1 MTASHRERA
10 SLFLRAVR
18 FLHEQGGEAATVE
31 ALGDAQAINAAWEL
45 PLDGFKEFLRQR
57 CREALAPERGAA

>member
-10 SLFLRAVR
+10 SLFLRAAR
-18 FLHEQGGEAATVE
+18 FLHEQGGDAAVIRAFADPTP
-31 ALGDAQAINAAWEL
+31 INEAWEL
-45 PLDGFKEFLRQR
+45 PLEDFKQFLRDR